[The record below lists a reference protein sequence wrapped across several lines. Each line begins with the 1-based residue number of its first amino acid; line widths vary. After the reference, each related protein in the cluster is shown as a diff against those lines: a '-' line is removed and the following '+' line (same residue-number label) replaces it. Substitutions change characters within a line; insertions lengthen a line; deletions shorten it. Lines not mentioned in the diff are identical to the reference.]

1 MIARC
6 SPPPFPVPFLLYHV
20 QQCAMSTNE
29 ISVGEDDD
37 DEENDDHICY

>member
-1 MIARC
+1 MIAHY

-20 QQCAMSTNE
+20 QLCAMSTNV
-29 ISVGEDDD
+29 ISVGEYD